1 MKYYEKVFLF
11 INYFIYCM
19 YFFVYFKLWNDA
31 PQYLDDAQFYLKLFV
46 GILIVYF
53 FNPFASNNTFTK
65 FHKQVVFSAGLFL
78 LTSLS
83 LESILNHINS
93 TGTHILGNISNIY
106 PNYNNLSILL
116 N

>member
-1 MKYYEKVFLF
+1 MKHYEKIFLF
-11 INYFIYCM
+11 TNYFIYCM
-19 YFFVYFKLWNDA
+19 YFLVYFKLWKDA

-53 FNPFASNNTFTK
+53 FNPLTSNNNFTK

-83 LESILNHINS
+83 LEGILDHVNS
-93 TGTHILGNISNIY
+93 TGMRIIG
-106 PNYNNLSILL
+106 SI
-116 N
+116 